1 MKLALFALTLVM
13 GCTPT
18 RIHRISAGRLPHS
31 APASPSIVYVL
42 AFDEEETV
50 VRFGP
55 RSR

>member
-1 MKLALFALTLVM
+1 MRALLVLLLVS
-13 GCTPT
+13 GCAPT
-18 RIHRISAGRLPHS
+18 HIHRISAGRLPHS

-55 RSR
+55 PRR